1 MEKEKK
7 RREWIKNALIIFL
20 VVMLVL
26 TFCSNTIMNMYLPEV
41 STEAVS
47 SGRLKESIRG
57 TGTAEEGKTY
67 EVTVSNARTIK
78 NVYVKNGDEVKEGD
92 SLFEFEKG
100 DETELDTAKS
110 TYLEYQT
117 EYQKKLIGTEYIYTK
132 EELAIESARLEY
144 KKALKVLKNV
154 DANNKKIRNKSK
166 KLNSI
171 TAQISS
177 LEKKSAS
184 YDADI
189 ATLSSGQTSAACNE
203 DLTAKKRILTGLE
216 NELSDIDADLAT
228 LKNSGAPS
236 AEITEMERA
245 RRDKA
250 VEVDNAKADVTNAEN
265 ALTQATNNEKK
276 LLDLKKKK
284 AETDS
289 KLEEYRTRQTELTAE
304 LDTLKAGAL
313 SKEEAKASVDEKEN
327 AYNSLIAD
335 YEIKKAEDTKTQ
347 KNDDI
352 DLAAAKE
359 KLDAQKKV
367 VDDLTA
373 LYADPVVKA
382 KMGGI
387 VTAVNCVPGDTAQ
400 PDTPL
405 ATIASDN
412 EALTV
417 KIPVTRQQAQKLK
430 PGQSGEVVNYWDD
443 DIGAILRSITPD
455 TENPSNN
462 ILTFDVKGES
472 ISAGDS
478 ITISIGGED
487 KQYDLI
493 VPKSSINEDNN
504 GKFILTLDT
513 KNTPL
518 GTRYIATRHE
528 VDVLSEND
536 TYAAISSDLN
546 GYEYVIKTASAAV
559 NSGDQVKLKE

>member
-57 TGTAEEGKTY
+57 TGTAESGKTY
-67 EVTVSNARTIK
+67 EVTVSNARTVK
-78 NVYVKNGDEVKEGD
+78 TVYVKNGDEVKEGD

-144 KKALKVLKNV
+144 QKALKVLKNV

-171 TAQISS
+171 TAQITS

-203 DLTAKKRILTGLE
+203 DLTAKKRMLTGLE

-236 AEITEMERA
+236 AEITEKERA

-250 VEVDNAKADVTNAEN
+250 VEVNNAKADVTNAEN
-265 ALTQATNNEKK
+265 ALTQAINNEKK
-276 LLDLKKKK
+276 LSDIKKKK

-289 KLEEYRTRQTELTAE
+289 KLEEYRAKQTELTAE

-313 SKEEAKASVDEKEN
+313 SKEEAKASVDEKEL
-327 AYNSLIAD
+327 SLIH
-335 YEIKKAEDTKTQ
+335 I
-347 KNDDI
+347 
-352 DLAAAKE
+352 
-359 KLDAQKKV
+359 
-367 VDDLTA
+367 
-373 LYADPVVKA
+373 
-382 KMGGI
+382 
-387 VTAVNCVPGDTAQ
+387 
-400 PDTPL
+400 
-405 ATIASDN
+405 
-412 EALTV
+412 
-417 KIPVTRQQAQKLK
+417 
-430 PGQSGEVVNYWDD
+430 
-443 DIGAILRSITPD
+443 
-455 TENPSNN
+455 
-462 ILTFDVKGES
+462 
-472 ISAGDS
+472 
-478 ITISIGGED
+478 
-487 KQYDLI
+487 
-493 VPKSSINEDNN
+493 
-504 GKFILTLDT
+504 
-513 KNTPL
+513 
-518 GTRYIATRHE
+518 
-528 VDVLSEND
+528 
-536 TYAAISSDLN
+536 
-546 GYEYVIKTASAAV
+546 
-559 NSGDQVKLKE
+559 